1 MTGIIIKR
9 AIWRQTPTKRMP
21 CEDEDGDQD
30 DVSTLYGMP
39 KIASKPPD
47 SPLLPSEGAK
57 SSIP

>member
-1 MTGIIIKR
+1 
-9 AIWRQTPTKRMP
+9 MP
-21 CEDEDGDQD
+21 CEDEDVDRG

-39 KIASKPPD
+39 KTASKPPD